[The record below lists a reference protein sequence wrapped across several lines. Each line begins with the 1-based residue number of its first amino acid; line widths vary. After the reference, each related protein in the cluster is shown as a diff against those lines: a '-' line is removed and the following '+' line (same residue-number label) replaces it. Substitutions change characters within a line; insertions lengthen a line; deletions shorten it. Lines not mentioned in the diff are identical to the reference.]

1 MESSIKKEI
10 LSWVFTIVLAVA
22 LALLI
27 RIFLFEIVQVKQT
40 SMVPTLND
48 GDRVFVS
55 NITYRISDPEFQ
67 DIVVIKID
75 KETRYVKR
83 VIGMPGDSVQIVD
96 SKVYV
101 NGKQIDEPY
110 LSDDIVYEDYPLT
123 TVPEGSYFVM
133 GDNRPSSI
141 DSRDPSVGLISREQF
156 KSKVLF
162 RVYPFS
168 AFGNVE

>member
-10 LSWVFTIVLAVA
+10 LSWVLTIVLAVA

-101 NGKQIDEPY
+101 NGKQEVFDQY
-110 LSDDIVYEDYPLT
+110 
-123 TVPEGSYFVM
+123 
-133 GDNRPSSI
+133 
-141 DSRDPSVGLISREQF
+141 GLWLYTR
-156 KSKVLF
+156 
-162 RVYPFS
+162 
-168 AFGNVE
+168 